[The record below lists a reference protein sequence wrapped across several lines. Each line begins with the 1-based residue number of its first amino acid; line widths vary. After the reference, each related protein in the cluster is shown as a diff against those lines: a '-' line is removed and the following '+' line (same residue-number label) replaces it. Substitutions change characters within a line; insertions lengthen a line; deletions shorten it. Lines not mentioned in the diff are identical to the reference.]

1 MKIKLQYQVKSR
13 EFRMFSVERF
23 EARELIH
30 ECDPKKTDRG
40 NIDDAFAK
48 ACELGAEPFKQVRWR
63 FIEN

>member
-13 EFRMFSVERF
+13 EFRLFGIERF

-30 ECDPKKTDRG
+30 ECDPNKSDRE

-48 ACELGAEPFKQVRWR
+48 ACELGAEPCKQVRWR